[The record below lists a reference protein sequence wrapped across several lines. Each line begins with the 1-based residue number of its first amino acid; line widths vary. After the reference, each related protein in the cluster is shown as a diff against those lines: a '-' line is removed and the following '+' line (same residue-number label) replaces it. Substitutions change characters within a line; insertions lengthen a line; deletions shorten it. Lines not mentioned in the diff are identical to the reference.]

1 MRNTKNSLVSFIVI
15 SYKRDLRALPDYW
28 IRHLSCALE
37 AVTLCVA
44 GFLRLVHAGNKID
57 VLGIA
62 HVLSRRLI
70 RSAESTRRIAGLR
83 GKRPAGPRY
92 SILIGQRLAWRNL
105 LRYSVFAAKAPPWSR
120 GPNFCSSVEQQ
131 SLREKWNRP
140 RRQTVYT
147 TYPNPRQTLMST
159 RQPHVIRSTGGG
171 LLLVATVALFAAC
184 GGGGGGDGG
193 GGGGASGGASSISTV
208 AFTGTAATGKALAN
222 ATININCAQGSISVG
237 ADANGNY
244 RATLGAV
251 MPCIITATLGE
262 ALLHSVAFADGTYN
276 VTPETDLLLSYLAA
290 QLGTNE
296 SGLIT
301 GFTANTRFQQA
312 LASQDDVLTAQA
324 AVVQNLQETYAVTL
338 STPSFL
344 ITPFAVGQPGV
355 DSDLQLLLTRGA
367 IDANGDPSGSAAAL
381 MATMGAAHPIATPPG
396 TSTGGTGGTGT
407 GGTGSPGGM
416 GAMM

>member
-1 MRNTKNSLVSFIVI
+1 
-15 SYKRDLRALPDYW
+15 
-28 IRHLSCALE
+28 
-37 AVTLCVA
+37 
-44 GFLRLVHAGNKID
+44 
-57 VLGIA
+57 
-62 HVLSRRLI
+62 
-70 RSAESTRRIAGLR
+70 
-83 GKRPAGPRY
+83 
-92 SILIGQRLAWRNL
+92 
-105 LRYSVFAAKAPPWSR
+105 
-120 GPNFCSSVEQQ
+120 
-131 SLREKWNRP
+131 
-140 RRQTVYT
+140 
-147 TYPNPRQTLMST
+147 MST

-312 LASQDDVLTAQA
+312 LASQDDVLAAQA
-324 AVVQNLQETYAVTL
+324 AVVQNLQQTYGITL
-338 STPSFL
+338 STPIFL
-344 ITPFAVGQPGV
+344 VTPFAVGQPGV
-355 DSDLQLLLTRGA
+355 DSDLQSLLARGA
-367 IDANGDPSGSAAAL
+367 IDANGEPSSSAVAL
-381 MATMGAAHPIATPPG
+381 MATMGAAHPIATAPAP
-396 TSTGGTGGTGT
+396 STGGTGGTGT
-407 GGTGSPGGM
+407 GGSGNPGGM
-416 GAMM
+416 GGMM